1 MEYTIRQLAQMAKIT
16 TRTLRYYDEIGLLSP
31 HHYTESGYRIY
42 TEDEVDKLQHIL
54 FYRELDVPLETIRQ
68 LLLSP
73 GFDSVSVLTSHLR
86 ELVSRREH
94 LELLIKNVT
103 KTIQKEKGEYHMTNK
118 EKFEGFK
125 KEMIQKNEDMY
136 GEEIRSKY
144 GNDSV
149 ETNNTKF
156 MNLTEEQYK
165 TMEQLGETIL
175 SKLEEAVSNSLS
187 PNSTAGKEIVL
198 LHKEWLS
205 YTWPSYTPEAHR
217 GLAAMYVS
225 DPRFT
230 AYYDRAVS
238 GCTQFLHDAVTAF
251 A

>member
-1 MEYTIRQLAQMAKIT
+1 MIYFCLYIYMVYST
-16 TRTLRYYDEIGLLSP
+16 TFVLPVSAACCSP
-31 HHYTESGYRIY
+31 P
-42 TEDEVDKLQHIL
+42 DC
-54 FYRELDVPLETIRQ
+54 
-68 LLLSP
+68 
-73 GFDSVSVLTSHLR
+73 
-86 ELVSRREH
+86 
-94 LELLIKNVT
+94 
-103 KTIQKEKGEYHMTNK
+103 
-118 EKFEGFK
+118 
-125 KEMIQKNEDMY
+125 
-136 GEEIRSKY
+136 
-144 GNDSV
+144 
-149 ETNNTKF
+149 
-156 MNLTEEQYK
+156 
-165 TMEQLGETIL
+165 
-175 SKLEEAVSNSLS
+175 SLS

>member
-1 MEYTIRQLAQMAKIT
+1 
-16 TRTLRYYDEIGLLSP
+16 
-31 HHYTESGYRIY
+31 
-42 TEDEVDKLQHIL
+42 
-54 FYRELDVPLETIRQ
+54 
-68 LLLSP
+68 
-73 GFDSVSVLTSHLR
+73 
-86 ELVSRREH
+86 
-94 LELLIKNVT
+94 
-103 KTIQKEKGEYHMTNK
+103 MTNK